1 MKTKSFQIFFS
12 GVALLLLASLFAC
25 KNDKKNEPQGAKVE
39 SISFKQERYSVEEYQ
54 TDGINLKSELSIA
67 PAAIADTCKITW
79 ELSNTDI
86 ATISNDGVITPKRV
100 GWTKIFAKVQDKKA
114 ECEYSVKETVITAIY
129 LTNAGVKVGSKVT
142 LIYSTDPV
150 KVPAERLMWSSE
162 DTNIATVNE
171 NGEVTGVKAGM
182 VKIWA
187 QCGTVKKFCS
197 VTVSNAPVES
207 VVIEPATAIIAKGE
221 TKQFSAH
228 VLPEVAETG
237 SLVYSWKSSNTSVA
251 TIDSKGLVTAKGVG
265 ESDITVTVDGKSATS
280 KLTVKDNVVHVTSV
294 SVTPSTYSADLIY
307 GAPAPTKQL
316 TAAVRPDNATDK
328 TVTWTSSNTSVAT
341 VSSSGLV
348 TCKGIGTATITATAD
363 GKKGTCTVTFN
374 KIPVTSVSVSPS
386 SWTAGAEYGS
396 TKQLTATVNPS
407 NATDKTVTWSSGNT
421 SLATVSSTG
430 LVTCKGGIG
439 TVVITAECG
448 GKKGECTIRYETI
461 PVTSVTLSYTAINLL
476 SVGGAG
482 IGSKTLTATVKP
494 DNATSK
500 TVSWLSSNPS
510 VASVDQNGKVTG
522 KSEGVC
528 IISATAGGVTAT
540 CDVVVQEAA
549 YLTDRQSNKYLT
561 VKIGSQWWMAE
572 NLMCTQ
578 YDTESERKNEYI
590 YEYRSSMTELE
601 PHFISNVYKNWE
613 STTYSGKLS
622 DAQKLK
628 LGLLYSWSAAVGL
641 NASDALK
648 RKTEF
653 SGNRQGICPNGWHVP
668 DGAEWATFNNYLGY
682 AYTNGKILKSTSGW
696 YNAGNGTDACYFDG
710 LPSGKGD
717 FGTISYVGAYAYY
730 WLASPSSSDN
740 AYAQAVKL
748 SYANDKA
755 IHFID
760 QDGETNFKR
769 YEFAVRC
776 VKN

>member
-1 MKTKSFQIFFS
+1 M
-12 GVALLLLASLFAC
+12 
-25 KNDKKNEPQGAKVE
+25 
-39 SISFKQERYSVEEYQ
+39 
-54 TDGINLKSELSIA
+54 
-67 PAAIADTCKITW
+67 
-79 ELSNTDI
+79 
-86 ATISNDGVITPKRV
+86 
-100 GWTKIFAKVQDKKA
+100 QDKKA

-374 KIPVTSVSVSPS
+374 KIPVTSVSVIPS
-386 SWTAGAEYGS
+386 TYTAEGVVGS
-396 TKQLTATVNPS
+396 TKQLSATVSPVTATN
-407 NATDKTVTWSSGNT
+407 KTVKWESNNT
-421 SLATVSSTG
+421 SVATVSSSG
-430 LVTCKGGIG
+430 LVTCKGIG
-439 TVVITAECG
+439 TATITATAD
-448 GKKGECTIRYETI
+448 GKKGTCT
-461 PVTSVTLSYTAINLL
+461 V
-476 SVGGAG
+476 
-482 IGSKTLTATVKP
+482 
-494 DNATSK
+494 
-500 TVSWLSSNPS
+500 
-510 VASVDQNGKVTG
+510 
-522 KSEGVC
+522 
-528 IISATAGGVTAT
+528 
-540 CDVVVQEAA
+540 
-549 YLTDRQSNKYLT
+549 
-561 VKIGSQWWMAE
+561 
-572 NLMCTQ
+572 
-578 YDTESERKNEYI
+578 
-590 YEYRSSMTELE
+590 
-601 PHFISNVYKNWE
+601 
-613 STTYSGKLS
+613 
-622 DAQKLK
+622 
-628 LGLLYSWSAAVGL
+628 
-641 NASDALK
+641 
-648 RKTEF
+648 
-653 SGNRQGICPNGWHVP
+653 
-668 DGAEWATFNNYLGY
+668 TFN
-682 AYTNGKILKSTSGW
+682 KI
-696 YNAGNGTDACYFDG
+696 
-710 LPSGKGD
+710 
-717 FGTISYVGAYAYY
+717 
-730 WLASPSSSDN
+730 
-740 AYAQAVKL
+740 
-748 SYANDKA
+748 
-755 IHFID
+755 
-760 QDGETNFKR
+760 
-769 YEFAVRC
+769 
-776 VKN
+776 